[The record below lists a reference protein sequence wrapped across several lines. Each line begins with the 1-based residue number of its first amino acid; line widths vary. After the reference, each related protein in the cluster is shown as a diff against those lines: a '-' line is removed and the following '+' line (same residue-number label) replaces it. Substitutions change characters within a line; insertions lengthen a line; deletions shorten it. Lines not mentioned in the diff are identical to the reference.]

1 MKVEIERTEDG
12 EAFFRLP
19 DEYLADLKWQD
30 GDVIEWI
37 DNKDG
42 TWTLRKSSVQVL
54 RISHAPFLVSK
65 VASS

>member
-1 MKVEIERTEDG
+1 MKVEIESTEDG

-30 GDVIEWI
+30 VDVIEWI

-42 TWTLRKSSVQVL
+42 TWTLRKSSV
-54 RISHAPFLVSK
+54 
-65 VASS
+65 ASPAD